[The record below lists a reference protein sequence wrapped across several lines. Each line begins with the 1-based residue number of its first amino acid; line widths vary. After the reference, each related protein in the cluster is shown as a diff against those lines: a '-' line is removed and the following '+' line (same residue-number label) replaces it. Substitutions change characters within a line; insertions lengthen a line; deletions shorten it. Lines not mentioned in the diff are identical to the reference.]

1 MPKYVGKYF
10 GPSTP
15 APKFLTQMSKL
26 FIIKFC
32 LIIKVNTICS
42 VGQDTRNPSH
52 KFNSQ
57 ASALRILGVKVAS
70 PKSQGPSSR
79 VLGVR
84 TPCPRVLV
92 PVSRVSGSRVPV
104 SQSPKVSDP
113 RSRDQSPRSRV
124 SGSRISDLRFLGP
137 GSQGLESRISSS

>member
-26 FIIKFC
+26 FTIKFC

-42 VGQDTRNPSH
+42 VGQDTRNLSH

-70 PKSQGPSSR
+70 LKSQGPSSR
-79 VLGVR
+79 VLGVKA
-84 TPCPRVLV
+84 PCPRVLV
-92 PVSRVSGSRVPV
+92 PVSQVSGSRVPV
-104 SQSPKVSDP
+104 YQSPKVSDP

-137 GSQGLESRISSS
+137 GSQGLESQISSS

>member
-42 VGQDTRNPSH
+42 VGQDTRNLSH

-79 VLGVR
+79 VLGVKA
-84 TPCPRVLV
+84 PCPRVPESKGL
-92 PVSRVSGSRVPV
+92 
-104 SQSPKVSDP
+104 
-113 RSRDQSPRSRV
+113 
-124 SGSRISDLRFLGP
+124 
-137 GSQGLESRISSS
+137 GSQVPGPES

>member
-26 FIIKFC
+26 FSIKFC
-32 LIIKVNTICS
+32 LIIKVNIICS

-104 SQSPKVSDP
+104 YQSPKVSDP

>member
-104 SQSPKVSDP
+104 YQSPKVSDP
-113 RSRDQSPRSRV
+113 EIL
-124 SGSRISDLRFLGP
+124 GS
-137 GSQGLESRISSS
+137 